1 MASANNIDVKLFE
14 SSVDGDLEG
23 VVDALTQGG
32 RVSVRNPQGFTPL
45 SAAAKY
51 GHTSICGLLLAHGSD
66 VNDVRPQT
74 RDTALHEAA
83 LRGHE
88 AVVEALLSWGAMVD
102 PQDHAGWTPLFSAC
116 QEGHL
121 ACVVTLLKA
130 RAAVSVPNIVGQLP
144 IHVASVGNRVEIVR
158 TLMDYGCTPDMVN
171 CHA

>member
-32 RVSVRNPQGFTPL
+32 KVSVRNPQGFTPL

-66 VNDVRPQT
+66 VNEVRPHT

-121 ACVVTLLKA
+121 ACVLTLLKA
-130 RAAVSVPNIVGQLP
+130 RASISMPNYHGGLP
-144 IHVASVGNRVEIVR
+144 IHIAAERNRVEIVK
-158 TLMDYGCTPDMVN
+158 TLLDHGCNPDRVSS
-171 CHA
+171 